1 MAARGVALADLAQ
14 VAGGLIALYFGA
26 DWLVG
31 AATAGARRLGVSPL
45 LVGLTVVALGTSL
58 PELFVGVRAALGG
71 HAGISLGNVVGANAL
86 NIGLILGTAALIRP
100 LAVELRVL
108 KWDLPAMLAAAILMA
123 ALAADGAV
131 SRSEGALLLAGM
143 AAYIGLNVVMARR
156 ERSTRALERFEAGVE
171 PPAASAWRDILRG
184 ALGVVALA
192 AGAELLIGGALALA
206 TALGASEGIIGLTVV
221 AAGTTL
227 PELVTAVVAAAR
239 RQGDIAFGNVIGS
252 NIANALAVVGTSAA
266 IRPLPADDLG
276 WPALGGM
283 LALSLAS
290 VPVMWRG
297 FRVTRAEGALLIAG
311 YLAFLALNVG
321 AR

>member
-1 MAARGVALADLAQ
+1 VALADLAQ

-31 AATAGARRLGVSPL
+31 AATAAARRLGVSPL

-156 ERSTRALERFEAGVE
+156 ERSTRALERYEAGVE
-171 PPAASAWRDILRG
+171 PPAASAWRDLARG

-206 TALGASEGIIGLTVV
+206 KALGASEGIIGLTVV

-297 FRVTRAEGALLIAG
+297 FRVTRPEGALLIAG
-311 YLAFLALNVG
+311 YFAFLALNVG
-321 AR
+321 A

>member
-1 MAARGVALADLAQ
+1 MAALDLAQ
-14 VAGGLIALYFGA
+14 IAGGLIALYFGA

-31 AATAGARRLGVSPL
+31 AATAIARRLGVSPL

-58 PELFVGVRAALGG
+58 PELFVGVRAALGS

-108 KWDLPAMLAAAILMA
+108 KWDLPAMLAATILMA
-123 ALAADGAV
+123 VLAADGEV
-131 SRSEGALLLAGM
+131 SRAEAALLLAGM
-143 AAYIGLNVVMARR
+143 AAYIGLNVALAHR
-156 ERSTRALERFEAGVE
+156 ERSTRAVEHFEAGVE
-171 PPAASAWRDILRG
+171 APGASAWRDAARG
-184 ALGVVALA
+184 AGGIAALA
-192 AGAELLIGGALALA
+192 VGAELLIGGALAIA
-206 TALGASEGIIGLTVV
+206 AAFGASEGIVGLTLV

-252 NIANALAVVGTSAA
+252 NIANALAVVGAAAA
-266 IRPLPADDLG
+266 IRPLPAADLG
-276 WPALGGM
+276 WTALGGM
-283 LALSLAS
+283 LVLSALS

-311 YLAFLALNVG
+311 YFAFLALNIR
-321 AR
+321 AQ